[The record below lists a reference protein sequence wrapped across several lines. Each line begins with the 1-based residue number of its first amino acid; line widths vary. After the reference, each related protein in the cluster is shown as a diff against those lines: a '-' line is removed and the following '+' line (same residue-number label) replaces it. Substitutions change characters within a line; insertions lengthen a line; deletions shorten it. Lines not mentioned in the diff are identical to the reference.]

1 MLEKRMS
8 LSNEIIVNI
17 EKIKEKMIKHYVLKG
32 IE

>member
-1 MLEKRMS
+1 MLEKSMS

-17 EKIKEKMIKHYVLKG
+17 EKIKEKMIKHCVLKG